1 MPHPLD
7 RFTRVNEASGED
19 GRGAHGENRCAPRR
33 KSAGAYETEKG
44 ERMLLAETTFLDV
57 LWYSILFFFWI
68 LAIWIFIMI
77 VSDVFRRDD
86 LSGGK
91 KALWIVFM
99 VILPFVGVLT
109 YIIVRPKVTAQDVRL
124 ATQAEAAQRAVA
136 GVSTADE
143 LAKLSELRTQG
154 VLNEQ
159 EYEELKRKALAG
171 T

>member
-1 MPHPLD
+1 MKMAV
-7 RFTRVNEASGED
+7 TR
-19 GRGAHGENRCAPRR
+19 
-33 KSAGAYETEKG
+33 KG
-44 ERMLLAETTFLDV
+44 EEMLLADTTFLDV

-99 VILPFVGVLT
+99 IILPFIGVLT
-109 YIIVRPKVTAQDVRL
+109 YIIVRPKVTAQDVKL
-124 ATQAEAAQRAVA
+124 AAQAEAAQKAVA

-143 LAKLSELRTQG
+143 LAKLNELRSQG
-154 VLNEQ
+154 VISH
-159 EYEELKRKALAG
+159 EEFEDLKKKAL
-171 T
+171 TTT

>member
-1 MPHPLD
+1 
-7 RFTRVNEASGED
+7 
-19 GRGAHGENRCAPRR
+19 
-33 KSAGAYETEKG
+33 
-44 ERMLLAETTFLDV
+44 MLLAAQTTFLDV

-99 VILPFVGVLT
+99 IILPFIGVLT
-109 YIIVRPKVTAQDVRL
+109 YIIVRPKVTAQDVKL
-124 ATQAEAAQRAVA
+124 ATQAEAAQKAVA

-143 LAKLSELRTQG
+143 LAKLNELRSQG
-154 VLNEQ
+154 VISH
-159 EYEELKRKALAG
+159 EEFEDLKKKALAPG
-171 T
+171 

>member
-1 MPHPLD
+1 
-7 RFTRVNEASGED
+7 
-19 GRGAHGENRCAPRR
+19 
-33 KSAGAYETEKG
+33 
-44 ERMLLAETTFLDV
+44 MLLAAETTFLDV

-99 VILPFVGVLT
+99 IILPFIGVLT

-124 ATQAEAAQRAVA
+124 ATQAEAAQKAAA

-143 LAKLSELRTQG
+143 LAKLNELKSQG
-154 VLNEQ
+154 VINDA
-159 EYEELKRKALAG
+159 EYEDLKKKALA
-171 T
+171 TA

>member
-1 MPHPLD
+1 MAV
-7 RFTRVNEASGED
+7 TR
-19 GRGAHGENRCAPRR
+19 
-33 KSAGAYETEKG
+33 KG
-44 ERMLLAETTFLDV
+44 EEMLLADTTFLDV

-99 VILPFVGVLT
+99 VILPFIGVLT
-109 YIIVRPKVTAQDVRL
+109 YIIVRPKVTAQDVKL
-124 ATQAEAAQRAVA
+124 AAQAEAAQKAVA

-143 LAKLSELRTQG
+143 LAKLNELRSQG
-154 VLNEQ
+154 VISHE
-159 EYEELKRKALAG
+159 EFEELKKKALA
-171 T
+171 TT